1 MSPEHT
7 IDPVES
13 LGIISDAI
21 LRTRENI
28 KQNSYPFLLWGWLVA
43 SASFLFFILAKFTP
57 FEYYFLPFPIFAA
70 IGVVAT
76 IVFYKKRLMPT
87 TQTYLQYFLSRLW
100 MILGLSF
107 FLTVFVSVQQ
117 GLAPFAFTLIIAGI
131 GTLVS
136 GMIMKFRPLIWGG
149 ILFFVASIF
158 CVFVA
163 NDLKVLVHGM
173 AIVAG
178 YIVPGYLLRGSNSQ
192 ENQ

>member
-28 KQNSYPFLLWGWLVA
+28 KQNGYPFLLWGWLVA
-43 SASFLFFILAKFTP
+43 SASFLFFILEKFTL

-107 FLTVFVSVQQ
+107 FLTVFVTHKPSNMPD
-117 GLAPFAFTLIIAGI
+117 GF
-131 GTLVS
+131 
-136 GMIMKFRPLIWGG
+136 
-149 ILFFVASIF
+149 
-158 CVFVA
+158 
-163 NDLKVLVHGM
+163 
-173 AIVAG
+173 
-178 YIVPGYLLRGSNSQ
+178 LLPDT
-192 ENQ
+192 